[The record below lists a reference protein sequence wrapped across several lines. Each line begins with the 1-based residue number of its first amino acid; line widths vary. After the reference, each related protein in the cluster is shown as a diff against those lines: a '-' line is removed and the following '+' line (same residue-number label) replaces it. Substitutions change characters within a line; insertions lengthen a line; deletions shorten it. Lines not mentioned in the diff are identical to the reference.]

1 MKNDVIVTTGSTN
14 YPPNLTIGTIR
25 DFAVEDHGIS
35 SYATIEPAVDFSRLT
50 DVFVVKEFEVVN

>member
-1 MKNDVIVTTGSTN
+1 
-14 YPPNLTIGTIR
+14 
-25 DFAVEDHGIS
+25 VEDHGIS